1 MKDKIHIITK
11 YFNLVLGIL
20 LTSISFNLFLS
31 PNNLAAGGISGMAL
45 VYHDLYKIDISTFI
59 LVANII
65 LIFISL
71 KCLGKAQTSRTIIG
85 SILFPIF
92 VSLTVEITNK
102 IDLSEMELIVKAIF
116 GGIISGFGYGLI
128 FKGGFTSG
136 GTDIID
142 QLVSKY
148 YKVSMSTAIILVD
161 GFIVLMGGVV
171 FGVEKMIYAAITLIL
186 ISHYSN
192 KSMIEMNYYK
202 TFYITTTKIKEVC
215 NFLIDKYQYNVT
227 LFDTKGGY
235 TKSKRKM
242 IMCVMRSHDY
252 YEVNQ
257 ALKIIDPNSFVTIFN
272 SYEAINHGKR
282 E

>member
-1 MKDKIHIITK
+1 MKDKMHVVTNYI
-11 YFNLVLGIL
+11 NLIAGIL
-20 LTSISFNLFLS
+20 LVSLSFNLFLS
-31 PNNLAAGGISGMAL
+31 PNDLAAGGISGMAL

-59 LVANII
+59 LIANII
-65 LIFISL
+65 LIFVSF
-71 KCLGKAQTSRTIIG
+71 KCLGKEQTSKTILG

-92 VSLTVEITNK
+92 IGLTGGITNK

-136 GTDIID
+136 GTDIVD

-171 FGVEKMIYAAITLIL
+171 FGLEKMIYAAITLIL

-202 TFYITTTKIKEVC
+202 TFYITTTKVKEISD
-215 NFLIDKYQYNVT
+215 FLANKYHYNIT

-242 IMCVMRSHDY
+242 IMCVIRNHDY
-252 YEVNQ
+252 YEVNES
-257 ALKIIDPNSFVTIFN
+257 LKLIDPNLFVTIFN
-272 SYEAINHGKR
+272 SYEAFNHGKR

>member
-1 MKDKIHIITK
+1 MKNKIHVIIK
-11 YFNLVLGIL
+11 YSNLIIGIL
-20 LTSISFNLFLS
+20 LVSLSFNLFLS
-31 PNNLAAGGISGMAL
+31 PNDLAAGGIGGMAL
-45 VYHDLYKIDISTFI
+45 VYHDLYQIDISTFI
-59 LVANII
+59 FIANILLI
-65 LIFISL
+65 LVSL
-71 KCLGKAQTSRTIIG
+71 KCLGKEQTSRTILG
-85 SILFPIF
+85 SILFPIIIN
-92 VSLTVEITNK
+92 LTVGITNK

-136 GTDIID
+136 GTDIVD

-148 YKVSMSTAIILVD
+148 YKVSMSTAIIIVD
-161 GFIVLMGGVV
+161 GCIVLMGGVV
-171 FGVEKMIYAAITLIL
+171 FGLEKMIYAAITLIL

-202 TFYITTTKIKEVC
+202 TFYITTSKVKEVC
-215 NFLIDKYQYNVT
+215 KFLTEKYHYNVT

-242 IMCVMRSHDY
+242 IMCVLRNHDY

-257 ALKIIDPNSFVTIFN
+257 ALKLIDPNLFVTIFN
-272 SYEAINHGKR
+272 SYEAINHGKK